1 MRIGYI
7 LRESLTNL
15 RRNVLM
21 TVASLLTVTLSLALA
36 GAALLF
42 RSSVDNATVQF
53 RGGFEITVFM
63 QPEATKAQV
72 DAIGRELKAM
82 PELSRFRLVSKE
94 EAFADIQRL
103 YRNSPEIL
111 DSYPDAKYAPEQ
123 WRVKPRDAADIE
135 AIGKRFKKR
144 AGVYEVSFARS
155 IKTILTVTGWIQNV
169 ILIVAGALLV
179 SAIVLILNTI
189 RMAIFSRRRE
199 VAVMKLVGA
208 TNGFIRLPFM
218 VEGMLQGAI
227 GALDSFGV
235 LAAGTSAAQSAI
247 RNSTVGL
254 LKQFSVTGS
263 EVVTTGIILVVIGT
277 AVGAIGSALA
287 VSRFLDV

>member
-7 LRESLTNL
+7 LRESFNNL

-42 RSSVDNATVQF
+42 RSSVNNATTQF

-63 QPEATKAQV
+63 QAEATKAQV
-72 DAIGRELKAM
+72 DAVGRELKSL
-82 PELSRFRLVSKE
+82 PEVAKVRFVTKKE
-94 EAFADIQRL
+94 SLADIQRL
-103 YRNSPEIL
+103 YRNRPEIL
-111 DSYPDAKYAPEQ
+111 DSFPDEKLAPEQ
-123 WRVKPRDAADIE
+123 WRIKPLDAADIE
-135 AIGKRFKKR
+135 SIGNRFKKR
-144 AGVYEVSFARS
+144 AGVFEVSYARS

-179 SAIVLILNTI
+179 SAVVLILNTI

-227 GALDSFGV
+227 GALVSFGL

-254 LKQFSVTGS
+254 LKQFSVTGG
-263 EVVTTGIILVVIGT
+263 EVLSTGILLVVVGT
-277 AVGAIGSALA
+277 VVGAIGSALA

>member
-7 LRESLTNL
+7 LRESFTNL

-42 RSSVDNATVQF
+42 RSSVSNATLQF

-63 QPEATKAQV
+63 QPDATKAQV
-72 DAIGRELKAM
+72 DAIGRELKGM
-82 PELSRFRLVSKE
+82 PELARYRYVSKDE
-94 EAFADIQRL
+94 SFADIQRIF
-103 YRNSPEIL
+103 RNNPETL
-111 DSYPDAKYAPEQ
+111 DAYPDAKFAPEQ
-123 WRVKPRDAADIE
+123 WRVKPRDASDIE
-135 AIGKRFKKR
+135 SIGKRFKKR
-144 AGVYEVSFARS
+144 AGVYEVSYARS
-155 IKTILTVTGWIQNV
+155 IKSILTVTGWIQNV
-169 ILIVAGALLV
+169 ILIIAGALLV
-179 SAIVLILNTI
+179 SAVVLILNTI

-227 GALDSFGV
+227 GALVAFGA

-254 LKQFSVTGS
+254 LKQFSVTGG
-263 EVVTTGIILVVIGT
+263 EVIGTGFTLVVIGT
-277 AVGAIGSALA
+277 VVGAIGSALA

>member
-7 LRESLTNL
+7 LRESFNNL

-42 RSSVDNATVQF
+42 RSSVSNATTQF

-63 QPEATKAQV
+63 QPDATKEQV
-72 DAIGRELKAM
+72 DSVGREIKSL
-82 PELSRFRLVSKE
+82 PEVARTRFIDKKE
-94 EAFADIQRL
+94 ALADIRRL
-103 YRNSPEIL
+103 NRNRPEIL
-111 DSYPDAKYAPEQ
+111 DAFPEEKYAPVQ
-123 WRVKPRDAADIE
+123 WRIKPIDAADIE
-135 AIGKRFKKR
+135 SIGRRFKKR
-144 AGVYEVSFARS
+144 AGVFDVSYARS
-155 IKTILTVTGWIQNV
+155 INTILTVTGWIQNV

-179 SAIVLILNTI
+179 SAVVLILNTI

-227 GALDSFGV
+227 GALVSFGL

-254 LKQFSVTGS
+254 LKQFSVTGG
-263 EVVTTGIILVVIGT
+263 EVLSTGILLVVVGT
-277 AVGAIGSALA
+277 LVGAVGSALA

>member
-7 LRESLTNL
+7 LRESFNNL

-42 RSSVDNATVQF
+42 RSSVSNATTQF

-63 QPEATKAQV
+63 QAEATKAQV
-72 DAIGRELKAM
+72 DAVGRELKSL
-82 PELSRFRLVSKE
+82 PEVAKVRFVTKKE
-94 EAFADIQRL
+94 SLADIQRL
-103 YRNSPEIL
+103 YRNRPEIL
-111 DSYPDAKYAPEQ
+111 DSFPDEKLAPEQ
-123 WRVKPRDAADIE
+123 WRIKPLDAADIE
-135 AIGKRFKKR
+135 SIGNRFKKR
-144 AGVYEVSFARS
+144 AGVFEVSYARS

-179 SAIVLILNTI
+179 SAVVLILNTI

-227 GALDSFGV
+227 GALVSFGL

-254 LKQFSVTGS
+254 LKQFSVTGG
-263 EVVTTGIILVVIGT
+263 EVLSTGILLVVVGT
-277 AVGAIGSALA
+277 VVGAIGSALA

>member
-7 LRESLTNL
+7 LRESFNNL

-42 RSSVDNATVQF
+42 RSSVNNATTQF

-63 QPEATKAQV
+63 QPDASKEQV
-72 DAIGRELKAM
+72 DAIGRELKSL
-82 PELSRFRLVSKE
+82 PEVAKTRFVDKTAALAEIRRLN
-94 EAFADIQRL
+94 
-103 YRNSPEIL
+103 RNRPEIL
-111 DSYPDAKYAPEQ
+111 DAFPEEKFAPVQ
-123 WRVKPRDAADIE
+123 WRIKPVDAADIE
-135 AIGKRFKKR
+135 SIGKRFKKR
-144 AGVYEVSFARS
+144 AGVFDVSYARS
-155 IKTILTVTGWIQNV
+155 INTILTVTGWIQNV

-179 SAIVLILNTI
+179 SAVVLILNTI

-227 GALDSFGV
+227 GALVSFGL

-263 EVVTTGIILVVIGT
+263 EVLSTGILLVVVGT
-277 AVGAIGSALA
+277 LVGAIGSALA

>member
-7 LRESLTNL
+7 LRESFNNL

-42 RSSVDNATVQF
+42 RSSVENATTQF

-63 QPEATKAQV
+63 QADATKAQV
-72 DAIGRELKAM
+72 DAVGRELKSL
-82 PELSRFRLVSKE
+82 PEVAKVRFVNKKE
-94 EAFADIQRL
+94 ALADIERL
-103 YRNSPEIL
+103 YRNRPEIL
-111 DSYPDAKYAPEQ
+111 DSFPDEKFAPEQ
-123 WRVKPRDAADIE
+123 WRVKPLDAGDIE
-135 AIGKRFKKR
+135 SIGNRFKRR
-144 AGVYEVSFARS
+144 AGVFEVSYARS

-179 SAIVLILNTI
+179 SAVVLILNTI

-227 GALDSFGV
+227 GALVSFGL

-247 RNSTVGL
+247 RNSSVGL

-263 EVVTTGIILVVIGT
+263 EVASTGILLIVVGT
-277 AVGAIGSALA
+277 LVGAIGSALA